1 MHAFRIAVVAL
12 ALAGA
17 GNTYA
22 QGQIDVS
29 GQWRCQWAGQAHNND
44 PTQSHLW
51 EFNLAIN
58 QNRQFQGQGS
68 YYSPSIGYTET
79 FQGYGNW
86 QLQNSAQ
93 GLVIGLNGTWVRSLT
108 GSQQYPVYMYVRDAR
123 TMLYNN
129 VDQYTRTHYLC
140 QR

>member
-1 MHAFRIAVVAL
+1 MDALKIAVAVL
-12 ALAGA
+12 ALSGA
-17 GNTYA
+17 GHVHA

-29 GQWRCQWAGQAHNND
+29 GQWQCQWAGRAHNND

-51 EFNLAIN
+51 EFNLQLG

-68 YYSPSIGYTET
+68 YYSPSIGYVET
-79 FQGYGNW
+79 FHAYGNW

-93 GLVIGLNGTWVRSLT
+93 GLTITFNGTWVRSLI
-108 GSQQYPVYMYVRDAR
+108 GPQQYPVHLFVRDSR

-129 VDQYTRTHYLC
+129 VGQYTREHLLC